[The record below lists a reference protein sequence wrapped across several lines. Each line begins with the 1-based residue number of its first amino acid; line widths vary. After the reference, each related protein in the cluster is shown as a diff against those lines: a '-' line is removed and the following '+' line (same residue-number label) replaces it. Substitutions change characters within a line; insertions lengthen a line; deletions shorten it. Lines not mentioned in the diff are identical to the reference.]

1 MLGWARLRLEDGPP
15 LCKQGTFQPSRGL
28 LFMPTLET
36 PHSTVCVWCQSQIQA
51 THWGTESR
59 AGWGGCT
66 VIYIHNQARDTWLRM
81 LPRWEGVR
89 GRVAPMGRM

>member
-1 MLGWARLRLEDGPP
+1 MLGWALLRLEDGPP

-59 AGWGGCT
+59 AGWGGYGDLHPQPGQRHLAQDAAK
-66 VIYIHNQARDTWLRM
+66 VGGGQG
-81 LPRWEGVR
+81 EG
-89 GRVAPMGRM
+89 GPYG